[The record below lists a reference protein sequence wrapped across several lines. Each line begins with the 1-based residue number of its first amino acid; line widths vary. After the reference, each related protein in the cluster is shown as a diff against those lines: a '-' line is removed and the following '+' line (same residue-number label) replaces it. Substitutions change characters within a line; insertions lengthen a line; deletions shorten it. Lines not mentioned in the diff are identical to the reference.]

1 MTTATVMTANL
12 SGADLTT
19 VAHTVKAVQS
29 RVIARPEL
37 KRPEDI
43 KGKRLASTGLGSLG
57 DFLHRVVMKRHGVN
71 PERDVT
77 WLTIGAPPDR
87 VQALEAKLVDA
98 ADLSYP
104 FDVQAQKKGYRM
116 LWDARIEVPYPSMS
130 VVTRKRT
137 VQEDRDTVM
146 RMLRAHVEGIHFLK
160 TQKEASQKILA
171 KYLKNNDREL
181 LEGRTKS
188 TRTISSPRPI
198 RSPRAWKRPM
208 STSPSGGRKFT
219 VIKRKSSPTPVLS
232 PSSTRAD
239 LSKSYTGK
247 NRPAATGDCAIRRN
261 EIMVKASVK
270 KILSVTLI
278 ASIIGLPLFAQA
290 QDKPL
295 KKDQLGSHVLVRI
308 QLDSMDR
315 QRREDLR
322 EERARCRVGLVKGQA
337 RRRPRSS
344 AAAFL
349 PRPLRS
355 ASDARPS
362 RRRRSG

>member
-1 MTTATVMTANL
+1 MQKMLSKKLSGALMLVAVFSALSVHAQDKGLKKIIWGQTSISSSQWIPWIAKDAKIYEKYGLDVDIVYLRGGSGDTSKAIIAGSIYGAPVTTATVMTANL

-29 RVIARPEL
+29 RVVSRPEL

-57 DFLHRVVMKRHGVN
+57 DFLHRVVMKRYGVN

-104 FDVQAQKKGYRM
+104 FDVQAQKKGYRV

-130 VVTRKRT
+130 VVTRKKT

-146 RMLRAHVEGIHFLK
+146 RMMRSHVEGIHFLK

-181 LEGRTKS
+181 LEGSYEIYKDDFIAT
-188 TRTISSPRPI
+188 PYPI
-198 RSPRAWKRPM
+198 
-208 STSPSGGRKFT
+208 TQ
-219 VIKRKSSPTPVLS
+219 
-232 PSSTRAD
+232 
-239 LSKSYTGK
+239 
-247 NRPAATGDCAIRRN
+247 
-261 EIMVKASVK
+261 
-270 KILSVTLI
+270 
-278 ASIIGLPLFAQA
+278 GLETTYEYVA
-290 QDKPL
+290 
-295 KKDQLGSHVLVRI
+295 
-308 QLDSMDR
+308 
-315 QRREDLR
+315 QRRPEIYNHKP
-322 EERARCRVGLVKGQA
+322 EEFTDPSFIAELDKSGFIKKLYGQK
-337 RRRPRSS
+337 
-344 AAAFL
+344 
-349 PRPLRS
+349 
-355 ASDARPS
+355 
-362 RRRRSG
+362 